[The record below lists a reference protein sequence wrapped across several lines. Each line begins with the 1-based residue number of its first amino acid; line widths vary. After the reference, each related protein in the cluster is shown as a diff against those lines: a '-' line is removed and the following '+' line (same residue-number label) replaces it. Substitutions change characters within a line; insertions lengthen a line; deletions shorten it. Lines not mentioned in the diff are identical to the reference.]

1 MLFFAVTTFLVCIII
16 LWRIDTMNDKLRAA
30 IDGLT
35 AEVADS
41 NGKLNSIRTF
51 VQGVPALVAAA
62 VETALANANV
72 DEETAATEIAAATDA
87 VSQNV
92 DATLDAID
100 QNPAGGDEALPPV
113 SEAPAEAEAGAG
125 DAGGDVGDEAAAG
138 GDAGEG
144 TAPTE

>member
-62 VETALANANV
+62 VETALANAQV

-92 DATLDAID
+92 DATLGAID
-100 QNPAGGDEALPPV
+100 QNPAAGDEALGSV
-113 SEAPAEAEAGAG
+113 AEAPAEAEAGAG
-125 DAGGDVGDEAAAG
+125 DAGGEAAAG
-138 GDAGEG
+138 GEAGEG
-144 TAPTE
+144 TGPTE